1 MYTRDVMISKSYDM
15 ILRYEVH
22 DTIFIVIFKRKKK
35 RKINNWEKMKMLYI
49 LKLNYSSAL

>member
-1 MYTRDVMISKSYDM
+1 MISKSYDM

-22 DTIFIVIFKRKKK
+22 DTIFIVIFKRK
-35 RKINNWEKMKMLYI
+35 INNWEKIKMLYI